1 MEYNTQRG
9 HLIIPEYGRN
19 IQKMVEHAVK
29 LKDREERNRYAQA
42 IIAIMG
48 YLNPALRDIVDFKHK
63 LWDHLF
69 IISNFKLDVDSPYPI
84 PSKNTLVAKPKKVA
98 YPAGNIKFRH
108 FGRIMEEMVKEVA
121 KVDDEAKREALTYNV
136 ANFMKMSYL
145 NWNRD
150 SVTDETIFENL
161 VKLSNNKLKAKED
174 MRLNHTNELLAI
186 NAKKNAVNNQN
197 SNNNKNKNKNKHKK
211 KR

>member
-19 IQKMVEHAVK
+19 IQKMVEQAIAI
-29 LKDREERNRYAQA
+29 KDREERNRYAQA

-84 PSKNTLVAKPKKVA
+84 PGKNTLVAKPKKVA
-98 YPAGNIKFRH
+98 YPIGNIKFRH
-108 FGRIMEEMVKEVA
+108 FGKIIEDMVKEVA
-121 KVDDEAKREALTYNV
+121 LVEDEAKRDALTYNV

-150 SVTDETIFENL
+150 SVTDETIIENL
-161 VKLSNNKLKAKED
+161 VKLSGNKLKPKED
-174 MRLNHTNELLAI
+174 IRLNHTNELLAI
-186 NAKKNAVNNQN
+186 NAKRNAANNTNIKKNN
-197 SNNNKNKNKNKHKK
+197 NNNKHKRRK
-211 KR
+211 K

>member
-29 LKDREERNRYAQA
+29 ITDREERNRYAQA

-84 PSKNTLVAKPKKVA
+84 PGKNTLVAKPKNVA
-98 YPAGNIKFRH
+98 YPSGNIKFRH
-108 FGRIMEEMVKEVA
+108 FGKIMEEMVKEVV
-121 KVDDEAKREALTYNV
+121 KVEDEVTRDVLTYNV

-161 VKLSNNKLKAKED
+161 AKLSGSKLKVKED
-174 MRLNHTNELLAI
+174 VHLNHT
-186 NAKKNAVNNQN
+186 
-197 SNNNKNKNKNKHKK
+197 
-211 KR
+211 

>member
-108 FGRIMEEMVKEVA
+108 FGKITEDMVKEIV
-121 KVDDEAKREALTYNV
+121 KVDDEAKRDVLTYNI

-150 SVTDETIFENL
+150 SVTDETIFENMA
-161 VKLSNNKLKAKED
+161 KLSGNKLTAKEN
-174 MRLNHTNELLAI
+174 MTLNHTNELLAI
-186 NAKKNAVNNQN
+186 NAKKNAANNQN
-197 SNNNKNKNKNKHKK
+197 NNNNRKNKHKK
-211 KR
+211 KKR

>member
-1 MEYNTQRG
+1 MEYNTQRE

-29 LKDREERNRYAQA
+29 IKDREERNRYAQA

-48 YLNPALRDIVDFKHK
+48 YLNPSLRDIVDFKHK

-69 IISNFKLDVDSPYPI
+69 IISDFKLDVDSPYPL

-98 YPAGNIKFRH
+98 YPAGNIKVRH
-108 FGRIMEEMVKEVA
+108 FGKITEDIIKEIAAVE
-121 KVDDEAKREALTYNV
+121 DDAKRDALTYNI

-150 SVTDETIFENL
+150 SVGDETIFENL
-161 VKLSNNKLKAKED
+161 ARLSNNKLKGKEN
-174 MRLNHTNELLAI
+174 MQLNHTNELLAI
-186 NAKKNAVNNQN
+186 NARKNAANNQN
-197 SNNNKNKNKNKHKK
+197 SNNKK
-211 KR
+211 KKKKKNR

>member
-29 LKDREERNRYAQA
+29 IKDREERNRYAQA

-84 PSKNTLVAKPKKVA
+84 PGKNTLVAKPKKVA

-108 FGRIMEEMVKEVA
+108 FGKITEDMVKEIANVE
-121 KVDDEAKREALTYNV
+121 DEAKRDALTQNI

-161 VKLSNNKLKAKED
+161 SKLSGNKLKAKED
-174 MRLNHTNELLAI
+174 MHLNHTSELLAI
-186 NAKKNAVNNQN
+186 NAKKNAANYQNNN
-197 SNNNKNKNKNKHKK
+197 NNNKKNKHKK
-211 KR
+211 KKR

>member
-1 MEYNTQRG
+1 MDYNTQRD

-19 IQKMVEHAVK
+19 IQKMVEQATK
-29 LKDREERNRYAQA
+29 IKDREERNRYAQA

-48 YLNPALRDIVDFKHK
+48 YLNPSLRDIVDFKHK

-84 PSKNTLVAKPKKVA
+84 PGKNTLVAKPKKVA
-98 YPAGNIKFRH
+98 YPNPNIKFRH
-108 FGRIMEEMVKEVA
+108 FGKITEEMIKEIV
-121 KVDDEAKREALTYNV
+121 KVDDEARRDALTYNI

-150 SVTDETIFENL
+150 SVSDETIFENL
-161 VKLSNNKLKAKED
+161 SKLSGNKLKAKED
-174 MRLNHTNELLAI
+174 MRLNHTQELLAI
-186 NAKKNAVNNQN
+186 NAKRNAVNNN
-197 SNNNKNKNKNKHKK
+197 NLRKSNNNNKNKKKK